1 MARKNSKVTAEKQK
15 EESEEEEEEEASTS
29 SEEVDASM
37 MVDAAAAADDDDD
50 DGSEEEQE
58 GEQHEEGSD
67 EDGGE
72 DDSDDDGSASENDE
86 EEEEEEEVEDE
97 EEKEEEE
104 EDEEMSDENERKK
117 NGNSSSS
124 SSSLP
129 SDGTEKCTFDLTNLL
144 AFNTHQINSAQ
155 LYSSASKSKLDKEWY
170 TSANATIASSL
181 PHPVN
186 EALLLEKAAAG
197 TTQLLRELWS
207 LPMEKKS
214 SDVGL
219 MAKLTAADASAAFK
233 LPRSLPPPPPKQL
246 TKWEQFALQRGIAPK
261 SKRSRKQFDEATGEW
276 KHLTGSLS
284 NKANAGPESWPIL
297 EVKKNDDPYADPWEK
312 LREEKKGRVEK
323 NVEARMRN
331 AERAGLLEKGS
342 ANRHVKSLKK
352 MEKQREV
359 QREHERKNGLVAP
372 VGVPTDLTQGA
383 KRGKPSTQLALRATQ
398 VSTASLGKFD
408 KMREGEPER
417 QLQKNVNRKKRKL
430 DEGSKG
436 GNTDKKVLMTEAQKS
451 QDILHRVMNGSKEKE
466 TDVKKGKYAKGET
479 AYDYDYD
486 DGLGAG
492 SFRKKKGRAGM
503 GKMKKVTKKRIK

>member
-1 MARKNSKVTAEKQK
+1 MARKNSKVTDKKREV
-15 EESEEEEEEEASTS
+15 ESEEEEEEASTS

-37 MVDAAAAADDDDD
+37 MADHDDEGEQQEDRSDDDGEEDSEDGSD
-50 DGSEEEQE
+50 DGSE
-58 GEQHEEGSD
+58 D
-67 EDGGE
+67 DGDG
-72 DDSDDDGSASENDE
+72 DDDENESES
-86 EEEEEEEVEDE
+86 
-97 EEKEEEE
+97 EEEE
-104 EDEEMSDENERKK
+104 EDEEMSDENKQEKDGDR
-117 NGNSSSS
+117 NNSLSA
-124 SSSLP
+124 
-129 SDGTEKCTFDLTNLL
+129 DGSEQCTFDLTNLL
-144 AFNTHQINSAQ
+144 AFNTHQINAAQ
-155 LYSSASKSKLDKEWY
+155 LYSAASKSKLDKEWY
-170 TSANATIASSL
+170 TSANVTISSSL

-197 TTQLLRELWS
+197 TTQLLRELWR
-207 LPMEKKS
+207 LPVEKKS

-219 MAKLTAADASAAFK
+219 MAKLTAADGSAAIK
-233 LPRSLPPPPPKQL
+233 LPRSLPPPPPKKL

-342 ANRHVKSLKK
+342 ANRHAKNLKK

-359 QREHERKNGLVAP
+359 QRENERKKGLVAP

-383 KRGKPSTQLALRATQ
+383 KRGKPSTQLALLATQ

-408 KMREGEPER
+408 KIREGEPER
-417 QLQKNVNRKKRKL
+417 QFQKNVNRKKRKL
-430 DEGSKG
+430 EDGSKG

-451 QDILHRVMNGSKEKE
+451 QDILQRVMNGSKEKE
-466 TDVKKGKYAKGET
+466 RDVKKGKYAKGET